1 MQQHRQQQRRASMTH
16 DAPTVFEVAGTG
28 SSPSE
33 EGRLPR
39 FSEPFVIEFNSPK
52 FEVTILHKVT
62 RLS

>member
-1 MQQHRQQQRRASMTH
+1 MMH
-16 DAPTVFEVAGTG
+16 DAPTVFEAPLSAVAGTG